1 MILTM
6 KNKFISFIIYIMAR
20 NELCHLRELVN
31 NYKNKILLVL
41 QPLRNFLLW
50 KLNLI
55 FIKCFAFLFENTS
68 LNPLKSDSS
77 PINKGWLEYKTS
89 HSSLQQVR
97 IETRVFFLCFIFL
110 SLFFLF
116 QLFLLTFFLSQI
128 FLSQFFFS

>member
-1 MILTM
+1 MIQTM

-116 QLFLLTFFLSQI
+116 QLFLLTFFLSKI